1 MREGVQQSDSAD
13 TTTGG
18 GQRPSAGTR
27 TLADLGIFSGLGA
40 VAAKSCCLLPLL
52 LASSGFGGAWLSQE
66 LITYRPYFLGTAWAA
81 VVVAWV
87 IAVRRR
93 RYACAPGETC
103 NTVHAG
109 WISYGLLTLSTLIV
123 GLATAWGWLEPAL
136 VQYLMAGSG

>member
-13 TTTGG
+13 TTAGG
-18 GQRPSAGTR
+18 GQRPPGGTR
-27 TLADLGIFSGLGA
+27 ALAGLGIFSGLGA

-66 LITYRPYFLGTAWAA
+66 LIAYRPYFLGTAWAA
-81 VVVAWV
+81 VAVAWV

-93 RYACAPGETC
+93 RYGCAPGETC
-103 NTVHAG
+103 STAG
-109 WISYGLLTLSTLIV
+109 WVSYGLLTLSTLIV
-123 GLATAWGWLEPAL
+123 GLATAWGRLEPVL